1 MRTPLPGL
9 LGRGS
14 RFLLPAG
21 LFLRYPWRRT
31 SSIPGV
37 VLLGLAL
44 LLAARA
50 DAADFEVKSATVVL
64 DQHVLHINAR
74 FDLPINSRIE
84 EALSKGIPIDVVI
97 NINMVKHRWWWRNRL
112 ITDHALRRRI
122 QFHAL
127 SRQYLVSG
135 LHAHEASESFGSL
148 TQALAHTGTL
158 DELKIVL
165 PAKKEIEARA
175 RYLLVLR
182 AHLDIEALPMLM
194 RPLAYATPSWR
205 LNTGWTE
212 WPIER
217 AQP

>member
-1 MRTPLPGL
+1 MRHQPLG
-9 LGRGS
+9 
-14 RFLLPAG
+14 
-21 LFLRYPWRRT
+21 
-31 SSIPGV
+31 I

-50 DAADFEVKSATVVL
+50 DAVNFGVKNANVVL
-64 DQHVLHINAR
+64 DQRMLLINAR
-74 FDLPINSRIE
+74 FDLPINPKIE

-97 NINMVKHRWWWRNRL
+97 DINMVKHRWWWRNRL
-112 ITDHALRRRI
+112 VTDHTLRRRI

-135 LHAHEASESFGSL
+135 LHAHEPSESFGSL
-148 TQALAHTGTL
+148 TQALAHAGTL
-158 DELKIVL
+158 DEFTMFLT
-165 PAKKEIEARA
+165 AKKEIETDA
-175 RYLLVLR
+175 RYLLLLR
-182 AHLDIEALPMLM
+182 ARLDIEALPMLM

-212 WPIER
+212 WPVQR